1 MDADS
6 LTRKTSD
13 TEQCQQL
20 SRKLDEAVARLAQT
34 SDFAKGTRS
43 GEVMALVHRL
53 FRLPCGI
60 DMLYE
65 RVAELEEAGI
75 FAGSDW
81 AHPEIL
87 QPGLAMHT
95 LRTGDEEIVVVECLS
110 EIRLLAI
117 AREDY
122 FHPAITSEHA
132 RHFLAQVLA
141 LNLDFLFEHGSEAER
156 ARRPDTTSMVRELY
170 HYLIDH
176 IGYENILDQLIE
188 EVWRIL
194 AQRPIQLDSVKEMV
208 TRMAVCLNAPDI
220 DMGSAGRGAD
230 RLVSALYGPTNGTR
244 EDPGLALYAERLE
257 SMDESA
263 LQQEASG
270 FSRAMHDTG
279 LVSPYHPLFL
289 RHICC
294 GQRDDLLTTALGLSG
309 TGRDALL
316 CYQQLV
322 HTLIREAIFPETSQS
337 VYGLALF
344 LERGSLYQPPVAPA
358 LWRQIAL
365 PLSKIN
371 KAALTRVF
379 GNAQAPRVFLLAGVL
394 NMLGQP
400 LGIGQGNNPT
410 CQAARALSM
419 WSYNDPDYLLQM
431 IAWAAR
437 DDEIVMHF
445 EGQRISSMAL
455 ADDNA
460 AAPIDVDPVSVILVP
475 HLDRIYTKMGGLCET
490 REEDPHC
497 WINPEFH
504 GWWVGRGFRI
514 AVYVSTGELR
524 EYEDFIRHFYAVYHP
539 FYNGN
544 QPLIHPQPAGIAA
557 TDSAA
562 RFVGWHAITIL
573 RVALDQE
580 GEVRV
585 YFFNPNN
592 DSGQDWGENVI
603 VSTEGYGERY
613 GESSLPVGEFASR
626 LYLFHFDPLERGF
639 ADRVPEE
646 DIRNVIAQARL
657 SWAAER

>member
-1 MDADS
+1 MGADS
-6 LTRKTSD
+6 LMQEATD
-13 TEQCQQL
+13 TAQCHQL
-20 SRKLDEAVARLAQT
+20 SRKLDDAVARLAQAR
-34 SDFAKGTRS
+34 DFAKGIHS
-43 GEVMALVHRL
+43 GEVMALVQRL
-53 FRLPCGI
+53 FRLPGGF
-60 DMLYE
+60 DVLYGQ
-65 RVAELEEAGI
+65 VAALEQAGI

-87 QPGLAMHT
+87 QPRLAMHT
-95 LRTGDEEIVVVECLS
+95 LRTGDEDIVVVECLS

-122 FHPAITSEHA
+122 FHPTVTSEYA

-156 ARRPDTTSMVRELY
+156 ARNPATASMVRELY
-170 HYLIDH
+170 RYLINH
-176 IGYENILDQLIE
+176 IGYENILDRLIE

-208 TRMAVCLNAPDI
+208 TRMAVCLNAPDV
-220 DMGSAGRGAD
+220 DLGSAGRGAD

-244 EDPGLALYAERLE
+244 EDPGLALYAERLA

-270 FSRAMHDTG
+270 FARAMHDTG

-289 RHICC
+289 RHIC

-322 HTLIREAIFPETSQS
+322 HALITEAVFPETSQS

-344 LERGSLYQPPVAPA
+344 LERGSLYQPPIAPA

-365 PLSKIN
+365 PLSDIN
-371 KAALTRVF
+371 KAALTRIF
-379 GNAQAPRVFLLAGVL
+379 GDAREPRIFLLAGVL

-419 WSYNDPDYLLQM
+419 WADNDPDYLLQM
-431 IAWAAR
+431 IVWAAR

-445 EGQRISSMAL
+445 EGQRISSKTLSHEGTAT
-455 ADDNA
+455 
-460 AAPIDVDPVSVILVP
+460 PIDVDPVSVVLVP
-475 HLDRIYTKMGGLCET
+475 HLDRIYTEMGRLCET

-504 GWWVGRGFRI
+504 GWRVGRGFRI
-514 AVYVSTGELR
+514 AVYVATGKLR

-539 FYNGN
+539 YYNGN

-573 RVALDQE
+573 RVALDQDDE
-580 GEVRV
+580 MRV

-592 DSGQDWGENVI
+592 DSGQDWGEEVI
-603 VSTEGYGERY
+603 VSTEGRGERY
-613 GESSLPVGEFASR
+613 GESSLPVAEFVSR

-639 ADRVPEE
+639 SDRVPEE
-646 DIRNVIAQARL
+646 DIQNVMARARL